1 MPITMDKQK
10 KPPKPLP
17 VQPRYTLAQTMA
29 KFSSEDECKA
39 YIRDLRWPDGVVTC
53 PRCKDSHVH
62 PVGKKPFHWQCRKC
76 NKNAYRFSVTTG
88 TIFENTKYPLVT
100 WFQVAYLMCQSK
112 KGMSALQIHRQIGSG
127 SYETAWYMCT
137 RIRAAMRNHTFEK
150 LIGEVE
156 ADETWI
162 GGKDKNKHVGKRE
175 YRKGK
180 GYGSGVFS
188 NKTMVIGA
196 ISRKGNVVCQ
206 MIEEAG
212 FDTLQ
217 NFVKESVS
225 QKVTLMAT
233 DENPAYR
240 HLGAHGFE
248 HKTVNHSKE
257 QYVVGAIH
265 TNTIEGFWSLLKRGI
280 VGTYHKFSRDYLP
293 LYLNEFTFRYNH
305 RENPDIFRELLSRV

>member
-1 MPITMDKQK
+1 MDKK
-10 KPPKPLP
+10 RKPPQTPT

-29 KFSSEDECKA
+29 QFSTEDACKG
-39 YIRDLRWPDGVVTC
+39 YIRDLRWPNGVVC
-53 PRCKDSHVH
+53 PRCKGTRVH
-62 PVGKKPFHWQCRKC
+62 EVGKKPFHWQCRAC
-76 NKNAYRFSVTTG
+76 NKNGYRFSVITG

-137 RIRAAMRNHTFEK
+137 RIRAAMKNETFEK

-162 GGKDKNKHVGKRE
+162 GGKDKNRHYWKRSHGQGP
-175 YRKGK
+175 YQ
-180 GYGSGVFS
+180 SG
-188 NKTMVIGA
+188 KTMVIGA

-206 MIEEAG
+206 MIEDAG
-212 FDTLQ
+212 FNTLD
-217 NFVKESVS
+217 NFVQETVS
-225 QKVTLMAT
+225 KKVTLMAT

-240 HLGAHGFE
+240 HLGAHGFV
-248 HKTVNHSKE
+248 HHTVNHGKYE
-257 QYVVGAIH
+257 YVVGSTH

-280 VGTYHKFSRDYLP
+280 VGSYHKVSKNYLP

-305 RENPDIFRELLSRV
+305 RNDPDIFRALLSSV

>member
-1 MPITMDKQK
+1 MDKKK
-10 KPPKPLP
+10 KPPQTPTVKP
-17 VQPRYTLAQTMA
+17 RHTLAQTMQMFA
-29 KFSSEDECKA
+29 TEDACKA
-39 YIRDLRWPDGVVTC
+39 YIRDLRWPDGVKC
-53 PRCKDSHVH
+53 PRCQDAHVH
-62 PVGKKPFHWQCRKC
+62 EVGKKPWHWQCRKC
-76 NKNAYRFSVTTG
+76 NKNGYRFSVITG

-137 RIRAAMRNHTFEK
+137 RIRAAMKNETFEK

-156 ADETWI
+156 ADETYI
-162 GGKDKNKHVGKRE
+162 GGKDKNKHWNKRSHAQ
-175 YRKGK
+175 GPHL
-180 GYGSGVFS
+180 SG
-188 NKTMVIGA
+188 KTMVIGA

-212 FDTLQ
+212 FHTLD

-233 DENPAYR
+233 DENPGYR
-240 HLGAHGFE
+240 HLGAHGFV
-248 HKTVNHSKE
+248 HKTVNHHQA
-257 QYVVGAIH
+257 QYVVGTTH

-280 VGTYHKFSRDYLP
+280 VGSYHKVSKDYLP

-305 RENPDIFRELLSRV
+305 RNDPDIFRALLSRV

>member
-1 MPITMDKQK
+1 MDKK
-10 KPPKPLP
+10 KQPPTVK
-17 VQPRYTLAQTMA
+17 PRYTLAQTMA
-29 KFSSEDECKA
+29 KFSTEDECKT
-39 YIRDLRWPDGVVTC
+39 YIRDLRWPDGAVKC

-76 NKNAYRFSVTTG
+76 NKNGYRFSVITG

-137 RIRAAMRNHTFEK
+137 RIRAAMKNETFEK

-162 GGKDKNKHVGKRE
+162 GGKDKNKHWFKRSHA
-175 YRKGK
+175 KGPHLE
-180 GYGSGVFS
+180 

-212 FDTLQ
+212 FNTLDS
-217 NFVKESVS
+217 FVRETVS

-233 DENPAYR
+233 DESAGYR
-240 HLGAHGFE
+240 HLGAHGFV
-248 HKTVNHSKE
+248 HKTVNHSQHE
-257 QYVVGAIH
+257 YVVGAIH
-265 TNTIEGFWSLLKRGI
+265 TNTMEGFWSLLKRGI
-280 VGTYHKFSRDYLP
+280 VGSYHKVSKDYLP

-305 RENPDIFRELLSRV
+305 RNDPDIFRALLSRV

>member
-1 MPITMDKQK
+1 MDKK
-10 KPPKPLP
+10 RKPPQTPTVK
-17 VQPRYTLAQTMA
+17 PRYTLAQTMA
-29 KFSSEDECKA
+29 LFDTEDACKS
-39 YIRDLRWPDGVVTC
+39 YIRDLRWPDGVKC

-62 PVGKKPFHWQCRKC
+62 EVTKKPFHWQCRKC
-76 NKNAYRFSVTTG
+76 NKNGYRFSVITG

-137 RIRAAMRNHTFEK
+137 RIRAAMKNQTFEK

-156 ADETWI
+156 ADETFI
-162 GGKDKNKHVGKRE
+162 GGKDKNKHWNKRSHSAGP
-175 YRKGK
+175 YA
-180 GYGSGVFS
+180 SG
-188 NKTMVIGA
+188 KTMVIGA

-212 FDTLQ
+212 FNTLE
-217 NFVKESVS
+217 NFVQETVS
-225 QKVTLMAT
+225 KKVTLMAT
-233 DENPAYR
+233 DEHAGYR
-240 HLGAHGFE
+240 HLGAHGFVHQTVSHKE
-248 HKTVNHSKE
+248 H
-257 QYVVGAIH
+257 QYVVGSTH

-280 VGTYHKFSRDYLP
+280 VGSYHKVSKNYLP

-305 RENPDIFRELLSRV
+305 RNDPDIFRALLSSV

>member
-1 MPITMDKQK
+1 MDKQK
-10 KPPKPLP
+10 KPPQTPTVK
-17 VQPRYTLAQTMA
+17 PRYTLAQTMSQFA
-29 KFSSEDECKA
+29 TEDACKVF
-39 YIRDLRWPDGVVTC
+39 IRDLRWPNGVTC
-53 PRCKDSHVH
+53 PRCHDTNVH
-62 PVGKKPFHWQCRKC
+62 EVGKKPFHWQCRKC
-76 NKNAYRFSVTTG
+76 NKNGYRFSVITG

-137 RIRAAMRNHTFEK
+137 RIRAAMKNETFEK

-162 GGKDKNKHVGKRE
+162 GGKDKNRHYNKRSHSQ
-175 YRKGK
+175 G
-180 GYGSGVFS
+180 GYTT

-206 MIEEAG
+206 MIEDAG
-212 FDTLQ
+212 FHTLD
-217 NFVKESVS
+217 NFVKETVS

-233 DENPAYR
+233 DENTGYR
-240 HLGAHGFE
+240 HLGAHGFV
-248 HKTVNHSKE
+248 HKTVNHSQG

-265 TNTIEGFWSLLKRGI
+265 TNTMEGFWSLLKRGI
-280 VGTYHKFSRDYLP
+280 VGSYHKVSKDYLP
-293 LYLNEFTFRYNH
+293 LYLNEFAFRYNH
-305 RENPDIFRELLSRV
+305 RNDPDIFRALLSRV